1 MSRVWEETLR
11 ERLMRLKCE
20 GRLRS
25 LIPVARAVK
34 PVLERDGRSLI
45 NFSSNNYLGLA
56 NHPAL
61 AEAVWEGARRG
72 AGATAS
78 RLMVGHDEET
88 EQLEREIAA
97 FKGTEAALVF
107 GSGYTANLGVLS
119 ALLQR
124 GDAVFSDKWNHA
136 SIVDGIRLSGAT
148 VFRYRH
154 QDMDHLEMQLREADQ
169 KGIRRKLIVTDT
181 VFSMDGDVARLHD
194 LVELKERYDAA
205 LMVDEAHGGG
215 VFGPYGEG
223 VTHHMGLAGKIDLHM
238 GTFSK
243 AFGVVGAYV
252 AGSRTWISYLINTCR
267 PFIYT
272 TALPPAVIE
281 AIRTSI
287 RLVRDAGDRRVA
299 LQRKAAMFRTR
310 LKALGM
316 NVGPSET
323 HIVPVIVGDVHTA
336 VKVSQTL
343 IDSGVL
349 AVPIRPPTVPEGT
362 ARLRFSLM
370 ATHTDEHVE
379 AAIDAVE
386 RAVRMWGMI
395 RHV

>member
-1 MSRVWEETLR
+1 MRG
-11 ERLMRLKCE
+11 RLARLEQE

-25 LIPVARAVK
+25 LVPVARAVD

-56 NHPAL
+56 NHPEL
-61 AEAVWEGARRG
+61 MEAARKGVQRG

-78 RLMVGHDEET
+78 RLIVGHDEET
-88 EQLEREIAA
+88 ERLEQEIAA

-107 GSGYTANLGVLS
+107 GSGYMANVGVLS

-148 VFRYRH
+148 LFRYRH
-154 QDMDHLEMQLREADQ
+154 QDMDHLEAQLRQAEK

-194 LVELKERYDAA
+194 LVALKERYDAA

-215 VFGPYGEG
+215 VFGSSGEG
-223 VTHHMGLAGKIDLHM
+223 AAHHMGLADQVDLHM

-252 AGSRTWISYLINTCR
+252 AGNRTWISYLVNTCR
-267 PFIYT
+267 SFIYT
-272 TALPPAVIE
+272 TALPPVVIE
-281 AIRTSI
+281 MIRTSL
-287 RLVRDAGDRRVA
+287 RLVREAGDRRTA
-299 LQRKAAMFRTR
+299 LRQKAARFRNR
-310 LKALGM
+310 LKMSGL
-316 NVGPSET
+316 NIGPSET
-323 HIVPVIVGDVHTA
+323 QIVPLIVGDVHAT
-336 VKVSQTL
+336 VKLSQSL
-343 IDSGVL
+343 MESGVL

-370 ATHTDEHVE
+370 ATHTDEHLE
-379 AAIDAVE
+379 TAIAAIE
-386 RAVRMWGMI
+386 RAVRTGGVTI
-395 RHV
+395 YD

>member
-1 MSRVWEETLR
+1 VSLWEETLR
-11 ERLMRLKCE
+11 GRLTRLEQE

-25 LIPVARAVK
+25 LVPVTRAVDT
-34 PVLERDGRSLI
+34 VLERDGRSLI

-56 NHPAL
+56 NHPEL
-61 AEAVWEGARRG
+61 MEAARIGARRG

-78 RLMVGHDEET
+78 RLIVGHNEET
-88 EQLEREIAA
+88 ERLEQDIAA

-107 GSGYTANLGVLS
+107 GSGYTANVGVLS

-148 VFRYRH
+148 LFRYRH
-154 QDMDHLEMQLREADQ
+154 QDMDQLEAQLRQAEK

-181 VFSMDGDVARLHD
+181 VFSMDGDVARLQD
-194 LVELKERYDAA
+194 LVALKERYDAA

-223 VTHHMGLAGKIDLHM
+223 VAHHMGLAGKVDLHM

-252 AGSRTWISYLINTCR
+252 AGNRTWISYLVNTCR

-272 TALPPAVIE
+272 TALPPVVIE
-281 AIRTSI
+281 MIRTSL
-287 RLVRDAGDRRVA
+287 RLVREAGDRRIA
-299 LQRKAAMFRTR
+299 LHRNADRFRKQ
-310 LKALGM
+310 LKALGL
-316 NVGPSET
+316 NVGPSESQ
-323 HIVPVIVGDVHTA
+323 IVPLIVGDVHATI
-336 VKVSQTL
+336 KLSQSL
-343 IDSGVL
+343 MESGVL

-370 ATHTDEHVE
+370 ATHTEEHLE
-379 AAIDAVE
+379 TAIDAIE
-386 RAVRMWGMI
+386 RAVRVEGVPI
-395 RHV
+395 HE

>member
-1 MSRVWEETLR
+1 MNLWEETLR
-11 ERLMRLKCE
+11 EQLARLERE

-25 LIPVARAVK
+25 LVPVSRAVD

-45 NFSSNNYLGLA
+45 NLSSNNYLGLA
-56 NHPAL
+56 NHPEL
-61 AEAVWEGARRG
+61 MEAAQKGARRG

-78 RLMVGHDEET
+78 RLIVGHDEET
-88 EQLEREIAA
+88 ERLEQEIAA
-97 FKGTEAALVF
+97 FKETEAALVF
-107 GSGYTANLGVLS
+107 GSGYTANMGVLS

-136 SIVDGIRLSGAT
+136 SIIDGIRLSRAT
-148 VFRYRH
+148 LFRYRH
-154 QDMDHLEMQLREADQ
+154 QDMDHLEAQLRQAEK

-181 VFSMDGDVARLHD
+181 VFSMDGDVACLHD
-194 LVELKERYDAA
+194 LVALKERYDAA

-223 VTHHMGLAGKIDLHM
+223 VTHHMGLAGKVDLHM

-252 AGSRTWISYLINTCR
+252 AGSRTWISYLVNTCR

-272 TALPPAVIE
+272 TALPPVVIE
-281 AIRTSI
+281 MIRTSL
-287 RLVRDAGDRRVA
+287 RLVREAGDRRTA
-299 LQRKAAMFRTR
+299 LHRKATRFRNR
-310 LKALGM
+310 LKALGF

-323 HIVPVIVGDVHTA
+323 QIVPLIVGDVHAT
-336 VKVSQTL
+336 VKLSQSL
-343 IDSGVL
+343 MESGVL

-370 ATHTDEHVE
+370 ATHTDEHLETV
-379 AAIDAVE
+379 IDAIE
-386 RAVRMWGMI
+386 RAARTEGVTI
-395 RHV
+395 HD

>member
-1 MSRVWEETLR
+1 MSVWEETLR
-11 ERLMRLKCE
+11 SRLARLEQE

-25 LIPVARAVK
+25 LVPVARAVY

-56 NHPAL
+56 NHPEL
-61 AEAVWEGARRG
+61 MEAARKGAQRG

-78 RLMVGHDEET
+78 RLIVGHDEET
-88 EQLEREIAA
+88 ERLEQEIAA

-107 GSGYTANLGVLS
+107 GSGYTANMGVLS

-148 VFRYRH
+148 LFRYRH
-154 QDMDHLEMQLREADQ
+154 LDMDHLEAQLRLAEK

-194 LVELKERYDAA
+194 LISLKERYDAA

-223 VTHHMGLAGKIDLHM
+223 VAHHMGLAGKVDLHM

-252 AGSRTWISYLINTCR
+252 AGNRTWISYLVNTCR

-281 AIRTSI
+281 MIRTSL
-287 RLVRDAGDRRVA
+287 RLVREAGSRRIA
-299 LQRKAAMFRTR
+299 LHRKAARFRNR
-310 LKALGM
+310 LKALGL

-323 HIVPVIVGDVHTA
+323 QIIPLIVGDVHAT
-336 VKVSQTL
+336 VKLSQSL
-343 IDSGVL
+343 MENGVL

-370 ATHTDEHVE
+370 ATHTEEHLE
-379 AAIDAVE
+379 TAIDAIE
-386 RAVRMWGMI
+386 RAVRTEGVTI
-395 RHV
+395 HD